1 MAATIYIFEQ
11 IKQYVLESFQNILR
25 ADVGQ
30 AAQFYELSSLEEKK
44 NIQSGYSQI
53 TDSWVHHRFLVY
65 HFTSLQ
71 FIPSAAH
78 NPFAQIPYFVFHGF
92 PLETLTSAILQR
104 HKYSV
109 ASC

>member
-30 AAQFYELSSLEEKK
+30 AAQFYELSSLEEKTSSQGILK
-44 NIQSGYSQI
+44 SQI
-53 TDSWVHHRFLVY
+53 PGFAFY